1 MSKKLYDIISK
12 VMGVDASKINDE
24 SGPEN
29 IESWNSFHGLVL
41 VDAIETEFK
50 IKFTLDEIID
60 VKNVIDIKRHLKNH
74 GIILDD

>member
-74 GIILDD
+74 GIVLDD